1 MPFVLVKCLLPGGGN
16 PERPGFPKPL
26 SRSVGLSKAKSRFL
40 IASHKPMALCLKLDH
55 LQDSKVT
62 LDHLTRVDRIRL
74 HLRCLYRD
82 RKYRWHL
89 SGVWR
94 ELRSG

>member
-1 MPFVLVKCLLPGGGN
+1 MAFVSVKGLFPGGRN
-16 PERPGFPKPL
+16 PCRPGFPNL
-26 SRSVGLSKAKSRFL
+26 FSRSVGLSKAKGRFL
-40 IASHKPMALCLKLDH
+40 TGNHKPMALCRKLDH

-62 LDHLTRVDRIRL
+62 ADDLTRVDRIRL

-94 ELRSG
+94 ELRSR

>member
-1 MPFVLVKCLLPGGGN
+1 MVLCRIL
-16 PERPGFPKPL
+16 E
-26 SRSVGLSKAKSRFL
+26 
-40 IASHKPMALCLKLDH
+40 H

-62 LDHLTRVDRIRL
+62 FDDWTRVRRIRL

-94 ELRSG
+94 ELRSR